1 MPVLVTVLMPLVLLA
16 NGLAAGVL
24 LGTQLGGFPLM
35 AALPPDRYVHA
46 HAFFSTRYDPFM
58 PICLVGTAVGDLVL
72 AAVAPGAGA
81 WILHLAGAVLAG
93 GTVLISLTKNVPINR
108 WVRQLDPDRLPPGFD
123 PTGRRR
129 VWGRWNSLRSWL
141 TVAALVVNCAAVAL
155 ALRP

>member
-1 MPVLVTVLMPLVLLA
+1 MSALVAVLLPLVLLA

-35 AALPPDRYVHA
+35 AALPLDRYVHA

-58 PICLVGTAVGDLVL
+58 PICLMTTALGGVVL
-72 AAVAPGAGA
+72 AVAAPTPGAWAPHLVGA
-81 WILHLAGAVLAG
+81 ALAG
-93 GTVLISLTKNVPINR
+93 GTVYISLTKNVPINR
-108 WVRQLDPDRLPPGFD
+108 WVRELDPDHLPSGFD
-123 PTGRRR
+123 YAGRRR

-155 ALRP
+155 AL